1 MSTVAE
7 APVYPVLK
15 GKVAIITGGIQGMG
29 RATAEVFLKAE
40 AKVVIADVQAGKGE
54 ATATELSKFGD
65 VTFIQ
70 TDISNSEQ
78 VQNLIAKTV
87 EKYGRLDCAV
97 NNAALTPDS
106 TPLVDFDEDY
116 WNKLVGIN
124 LTGTALC
131 CKYEMRQMIKDG
143 TKGSIVNIA
152 SINAFRPQ
160 PNMPA
165 YTSSKHA
172 LIGLTKHASSEG
184 GPKGIRVNA
193 IAPGAI
199 SSDMS
204 AAALEIIG
212 VTEEEFAK
220 GIGAAIVRDLASR
233 GCNVIINYVA
243 EKSTDV
249 ARELAQELERN
260 YDVKAIPVE
269 ADISKKDQCTVITDG
284 AQKHFADSV
293 TGKGQSDIIVHNAGI
308 LYLVPIEDVVE
319 DEFHKIYAVNFL
331 ASTPRWILHTT
342 LFSGT
347 KGALE
352 AMARVWCRE
361 LAERATVNTINP
373 GPVMTNMYLSAPEEV
388 KKGLA
393 LWNPLTPPAP
403 VRETDSSEVR
413 ELGKIL
419 GGRGDYAHGIAQMVL
434 VSGSPCNLAS
444 ALFGVSMLSLAVAY
458 MNVVLL
464 DRVGRVR
471 LLIIGGIGSAVILRL
486 IAALIKTYLGTDHF
500 AGIDVTVAFYFI
512 FGSFFASI
520 IYEGSTI
527 ANASFFGNAIAYS
540 ASVFVALNSIGWK
553 FYLEFVA
560 VTFASTLVSCSTSLR
575 RRT

>member
-331 ASTPRWILHTT
+331 GPTFLTAACIPYLPTDRSGRIVIL
-342 LFSGT
+342 SSINS

-403 VRETDSSEVR
+403 
-413 ELGKIL
+413 
-419 GGRGDYAHGIAQMVL
+419 VL